1 MLFEIGRVTNKGR
14 VANCQQT
21 TGVMVMEVPIVVNP
35 HLTLADDRYAE
46 KMKDSYS
53 FSFLM

>member
-46 KMKDSYS
+46 KMKDS
-53 FSFLM
+53 FSM